1 VIRSVVSAHVNA
13 SADFVRSLYE
23 DPDNWAKLFP
33 ATIRDAHVVRRDKD
47 RAVVEVSH
55 IEGKVVNILHFISP
69 ARIDV
74 TEFKRRYTATF
85 TNEFIP
91 DGEGMCYRITGIICL
106 RWPYKVL
113 SPFLRPIVVARMR
126 RFIVEPL
133 KCAAERNP

>member
-1 VIRSVVSAHVNA
+1 M
-13 SADFVRSLYE
+13 
-23 DPDNWAKLFP
+23 
-33 ATIRDAHVVRRDKD
+33 RRDKH

-74 TEFKRRYTATF
+74 TEVKRRYTATF

-133 KCAAERNP
+133 KGAAEHNP